1 MAGTNGADCC
11 CCGRTVVE
19 LFVASD
25 LVPEGMWLDQDIEEV
40 GDDWGYVGIVFPG
53 TEIRKEGDGVS
64 GTA

>member
-1 MAGTNGADCC
+1 M
-11 CCGRTVVE
+11 VE